1 MEIKEVKP
9 TAEVVYQLKV
19 PEGAPAQELKLTV
32 KYAGVDGVIDYAVNG
47 EDLQS
52 LSPSEINHRTIAASL
67 VSWNLHDGGKPIPL
81 TKASAALYAPYIAS
95 AMTVDGDIVG
105 WELAVFVRE
114 RANFL
119 KN

>member
-19 PEGAPAQELKLTV
+19 PEDAPPQELKLTV

-47 EDLQS
+47 QDLRE
-52 LSPSEINHRTIAASL
+52 LSPSEINHRTIAASI
-67 VSWNLHDGGKPIPL
+67 VSWNLHDGDKPVPL
-81 TKASAALYAPYIAS
+81 TKESAALYAPHIAS
-95 AMTVDGDIVG
+95 ATTVDGDIVG
-105 WELAVFVRE
+105 WELVAFVRE